1 MSKNKGFSD
10 TSANRY
16 SLALFELAS
25 ESNSLSKIEDNS
37 HALLKLIS
45 SSKDFNNLIKDIR
58 CPKCTSG
65 SLSSSNAPISEDL
78 KIKIAEMINEN
89 KTDQEI
95 KDYVSSRFGQDSLY
109 EPELNNTT
117 FILWYSQFVFL
128 LLAFLRE

>member
-1 MSKNKGFSD
+1 MKRLIYNFILLVFLFLITLVIVLSTIGIE
-10 TSANRY
+10 TNR
-16 SLALFELAS
+16 
-25 ESNSLSKIEDNS
+25 
-37 HALLKLIS
+37 
-45 SSKDFNNLIKDIR
+45 FNNLIKDIR

-117 FILWYSQFVFL
+117 FILWYSPFVFL
-128 LLAFLRE
+128 LLAFLIFFFRKK

>member
-1 MSKNKGFSD
+1 M
-10 TSANRY
+10 RY
-16 SLALFELAS
+16 LYTFILFLSL
-25 ESNSLSKIEDNS
+25 N
-37 HALLKLIS
+37 IS
-45 SSKDFNNLIKDIR
+45 SYNLYYFEDEYDENRFNILINDIR

-117 FILWYSQFVFL
+117 YVLWYSPFVFL
-128 LLAFLRE
+128 LLAFLIFFFRKK

>member
-1 MSKNKGFSD
+1 M
-10 TSANRY
+10 RY
-16 SLALFELAS
+16 LYIFLAF
-25 ESNSLSKIEDNS
+25 LSIN
-37 HALLKLIS
+37 IS
-45 SSKDFNNLIKDIR
+45 SDNLYYFEDENDETRFNNLIKDIR

-109 EPELNNTT
+109 EPDLNKNTY
-117 FILWYSQFVFL
+117 ILWYSPFAFL
-128 LLAFLRE
+128 LLALLFFFFRRQ

>member
-1 MSKNKGFSD
+1 M
-10 TSANRY
+10 RY
-16 SLALFELAS
+16 LFIFLAF
-25 ESNSLSKIEDNS
+25 LSIN
-37 HALLKLIS
+37 S
-45 SSKDFNNLIKDIR
+45 SSDNLYYFEDENDETRFNNLIKDIR

-109 EPELNNTT
+109 EPQLNKNTY
-117 FILWYSQFVFL
+117 ILWYSPFVFL
-128 LLAFLRE
+128 LLALLFFFSRRQ

>member
-1 MSKNKGFSD
+1 M
-10 TSANRY
+10 RY
-16 SLALFELAS
+16 LFIFLAF
-25 ESNSLSKIEDNS
+25 LSIN
-37 HALLKLIS
+37 IS
-45 SSKDFNNLIKDIR
+45 SDNLYYFEDESDETRFNNLIKDIR

-109 EPELNNTT
+109 KPELNKNTY
-117 FILWYSQFVFL
+117 ILWYSPFVFL
-128 LLAFLRE
+128 LLALLFFFSRRQ